1 MRRGELWWANLG
13 AHRPQEQT
21 GRRPVIIWQSDAL
34 NSVLQSVLV
43 VPLTTNL
50 DRARLAGTA
59 IISATPDGPPADSV
73 ALAFQMRAIPKTA
86 LDGRIR
92 LEVKFREVE
101 RKQDEQRK
109 KLDEALAFL
118 AKNFVTDDELIH
130 LQKLAAR
137 TPFPFHKSQPFEAEL
152 RRLLAFGLIGRRPG
166 KGIRSLFKDGDDVQN
181 HLEITTQGT
190 SYLEHRRSLTSAE
203 G

>member
-1 MRRGELWWANLG
+1 LVGEPW
-13 AHRPQEQT
+13 RPPSS

-92 LEVKFREVE
+92 ALTDTELAELE
-101 RKQDEQRK
+101 
-109 KLDEALAFL
+109 LATDEAL
-118 AKNFVTDDELIH
+118 
-130 LQKLAAR
+130 
-137 TPFPFHKSQPFEAEL
+137 
-152 RRLLAFGLIGRRPG
+152 GRVEP
-166 KGIRSLFKDGDDVQN
+166 D
-181 HLEITTQGT
+181 
-190 SYLEHRRSLTSAE
+190 
-203 G
+203 